1 MMNEPTGQPPR
12 RKRRSKGK
20 AILITLIVLLSL
32 ICIPLVIGG
41 ATFFYYVKDA
51 PKLEFSKL
59 EDTLS
64 STIYDV
70 KGKPFLTIGEKRR
83 ETIEPNEIPATLKD
97 AIISIEDKRFEK
109 HIGVDPIRIAGAAV
123 SNLKGN
129 SRQGGSTLTQQ
140 LIKLSYFSHKVED
153 QTIKRKAQEA
163 WLSVELEKKKSKDE
177 ILTYYINRVF
187 MSNGVYGMKTAA
199 ETFYG
204 KDLTDLS
211 LGQYA
216 LLAGMP
222 QSPMDYDPY
231 VHPDYAKQRRD
242 IVLKEMHKDK
252 KISEKDY
259 KAAVAEPIDNGL
271 VELKQDSTIQK
282 VTDNYIN
289 EVIAEVQK
297 KTKKNI
303 NTDGLDV
310 YTNIDLEAQTYLYN
324 LVNNENSSID
334 FPDDK
339 FQVAGT
345 LIDVKSGHVKAQI
358 GGRKIGES
366 QLSLNRAVTNQRDI
380 GSTAKPLVA
389 YAPVVEDLN
398 YGSGEIYIDEPYNYK
413 SSDKPVYNYD
423 RQYRGRL
430 TMRESL
436 VDSRNIPALKALD
449 EVGTDKSQEFIKKLG
464 FDNDVYEG
472 TAISMSGST
481 NQLAAAYAAFANGGV
496 YYEPS
501 YVNKIVYSDGAEESF
516 EPKGNRAMKESTAYI
531 ITDMLKDVIER
542 GTAVN
547 AQIPTVI
554 QAGKTGTSNYS
565 DEDLPQIQGEGAPDI
580 TFTGYTP
587 KYSFAVWTGYDEYKT
602 PIPYAYQQVAMDIYR
617 NYMTFLY
624 QNLEATDWK
633 QPDDVVR
640 SGNEV
645 YLKDFVGIQGKEAT
659 KWSTYESS
667 TYSEATSES
676 SAPPVQ
682 SSSSSESET
691 PPPTSET
698 PPPTSETTPPTSE
711 TPPPT
716 SETTPPTSEV
726 IPPTSSGGNDGDGDN
741 PAPGNDDS

>member
-1 MMNEPTGQPPR
+1 MINEPTGRSPR
-12 RKRRSKGK
+12 RKKRSKGK
-20 AILITLIVLLSL
+20 VVLITLIILLSL

-41 ATFFYYVKDA
+41 ATFLYYVKDA

-64 STIYDV
+64 STLYDA
-70 KGKPFLTIGEKRR
+70 KGNPFLTLGEKKR
-83 ETIEPNEIPATLKD
+83 ETIAPNEIPPTLKD

-109 HIGVDPIRIAGAAV
+109 HMGVDPIRIAGAAL

-140 LIKLSYFSHKVED
+140 LIKLSYFSHKQED

-204 KDLTDLS
+204 KDFNDLTLA
-211 LGQYA
+211 QYA

-231 VHPDYAKQRRD
+231 VHPDYAKTRRD
-242 IVLKEMHKDK
+242 MVLKEMLKDK
-252 KISEKDY
+252 KISEADY
-259 KAAVAEPIDNGL
+259 NAAVAEPIDNGL
-271 VELKQDSTIQK
+271 VALKEDSTIQR
-282 VTDNYIN
+282 VTDNYYK

-297 KTKKNI
+297 KTNKNI
-303 NTDGLDV
+303 YTDGLDV
-310 YTNIDLEAQTYLYN
+310 YTNIDLESQTYLYN
-324 LVNNENSSID
+324 LVNNDSSSID

-345 LIDVKSGHVKAQI
+345 LIDVKTGHVKAQI
-358 GGRKIGES
+358 GGRNIAEDT
-366 QLSLNRAVTNQRDI
+366 QLSFNKAVENKRDF
-380 GSTAKPLVA
+380 GSTTKPLVA
-389 YAPVVEDLN
+389 YAPVIENLN

-413 SSDKPVYNYD
+413 SNGKPVYNYD
-423 RQYRGRL
+423 HQYRGRL

-436 VDSRNIPALKALD
+436 IDSRNIPALKALD

-464 FDNDVYEG
+464 FDNEVYEG
-472 TAISMSGST
+472 TAISMQGSP
-481 NQLAAAYAAFANGGV
+481 NQLAAAYAAFANGGI

-501 YVNKIVYSDGAEESF
+501 YVSKIVYSDGTEETF
-516 EPKGNRAMKESTAYI
+516 EPNGDRAMKESTAYI
-531 ITDMLKDVIER
+531 ITDMLKDVINE
-542 GTAVN
+542 GTATPV
-547 AQIPTVI
+547 QIPTVI
-554 QAGKTGTSNYS
+554 QAGKTGTSNYA
-565 DEDLPQIQGEGAPDI
+565 DDAWDKVKGDGVPDI
-580 TFTGYTP
+580 TFAGYTP
-587 KYSFAVWTGYDEYKT
+587 KYSFAVWTGYDDYFT
-602 PIPYAYQQVAMDIYR
+602 PIPLYSQQLAMDIYR

-640 SGNEV
+640 SGREV
-645 YLKDFVGIQGKEAT
+645 YLKDFVGSQNT
-659 KWSTYESS
+659 K
-667 TYSEATSES
+667 TSKS
-676 SAPPVQ
+676 V
-682 SSSSSESET
+682 SSSSTETSSTTSKSSTSEAPKESESTPVT

-698 PPPTSETTPPTSE
+698 VPPSTSSDVTPPTETTPSETTPSTG
-711 TPPPT
+711 TN
-716 SETTPPTSEV
+716 
-726 IPPTSSGGNDGDGDN
+726 PPTSSSGPPEGSEK
-741 PAPGNDDS
+741 PAG